1 MLSDADALLKLPS
14 SNTAARSMAQMFR
27 LGQRLPPIPHLLS
40 VMVQPKAPRRFPD
53 DEADIKR
60 DDQIGRITSDDE
72 RRKEARAG
80 RGLLCSMS
88 CLCACNAALARR
100 RVHSVLARA
109 CGCLPWSVIN
119 YIACRQQGA

>member
-60 DDQIGRITSDDE
+60 DDQLARITADDE

-80 RGLLCSMS
+80 RGLRCSMS
-88 CLCACNAALARR
+88 CHAPALGQCSYMLCICARGA
-100 RVHSVLARA
+100 VC
-109 CGCLPWSVIN
+109 CGL
-119 YIACRQQGA
+119 Y